1 MKGGGELQER
11 CSCGGFTERGKVGIR
26 GGEKEVM
33 GMMLKVVM
41 AKELV
46 LVIVMMV
53 MLMDMKMGEKTKN
66 R

>member
-1 MKGGGELQER
+1 M
-11 CSCGGFTERGKVGIR
+11 GIR